1 MINPSPMFTG
11 NTVSSTAPAY
21 SAGRTLAP
29 DFRLTIDEK
38 DITGNLRPRLLSLT
52 LTDNRGL
59 EADQLDIELDDA
71 DGQIH
76 LPGRGAIIKVF
87 LGWQGEALIGKGSFT
102 VDEIE
107 HRGAPNILTI
117 RGRSADFR
125 GSLNS
130 RREASYHE
138 TTLGEIINQIA
149 ARHNLEP
156 VVSDALAAI
165 PIPHIDQTQE
175 SDAAF
180 ITRLAERNGAV
191 AAIKAGRLMLIL
203 PGYGKTAS
211 GKPIPQILIQRRDGD
226 RHSFSIS
233 DREAYTGV
241 TATWR
246 HTKDPKPQKVK
257 VTRVKKQPHLRA
269 LQHPKGKA
277 NKPHPTKTPEA
288 RTGEYLA
295 GDNENVYAI
304 HTVYANKAAAVR
316 AAQTKW
322 NKLQR
327 GVAEFSLCLALGR
340 ADLYPETPAQVRG
353 FKSVIDQQPWILT
366 KVTHQLSNSGYTT
379 SINMEVSLSGMHEG
393 AVEIEVNN

>member
-1 MINPSPMFTG
+1 MINPSPVLTG

-21 SAGRTLAP
+21 SADHTLAP
-29 DFRLTIDEK
+29 DFRLTVDEK
-38 DITGNLRPRLLSLT
+38 DITANLRPRLLSLT

-71 DGQIH
+71 DGQIQ

-87 LGWQGEALIGKGSFT
+87 LGWQGEALIGKDSFT

-107 HRGAPNILTI
+107 HRGAPDILTI

-130 RREASYHE
+130 SREISYHE

-149 ARHNLEP
+149 ARNNLEP

-180 ITRLAERNGAV
+180 ITRLAEMNGAV

-241 TATWR
+241 TATWLQ
-246 HTKDPKPQKVK
+246 TKDPKPQKLK
-257 VTRVKKQPHLRA
+257 
-269 LQHPKGKA
+269 
-277 NKPHPTKTPEA
+277 
-288 RTGEYLA
+288 
-295 GDNENVYAI
+295 
-304 HTVYANKAAAVR
+304 
-316 AAQTKW
+316 
-322 NKLQR
+322 
-327 GVAEFSLCLALGR
+327 
-340 ADLYPETPAQVRG
+340 
-353 FKSVIDQQPWILT
+353 
-366 KVTHQLSNSGYTT
+366 
-379 SINMEVSLSGMHEG
+379 
-393 AVEIEVNN
+393 

>member
-1 MINPSPMFTG
+1 MM
-11 NTVSSTAPAY
+11 
-21 SAGRTLAP
+21 
-29 DFRLTIDEK
+29 
-38 DITGNLRPRLLSLT
+38 

-71 DGQIH
+71 DGQIQ

-107 HRGAPNILTI
+107 HRGAPDILTI

-149 ARHNLEP
+149 ARNNLDP

-191 AAIKAGRLMLIL
+191 AAIKMGRLMLL
-203 PGYGKTAS
+203 KPGGGRTVS
-211 GKPIPQILIQRRDGD
+211 GRSIPPMLIMRRDGD
-226 RHSFSIS
+226 RHCFSIA

-241 TATWR
+241 AAKWL
-246 HTKDPKPQKVK
+246 HIGSAKLHEVK
-257 VTRVKKQPHLRA
+257 VERKTKPKHLRA
-269 LQHPKGKA
+269 LQHPKQKKVKSKKEA
-277 NKPHPTKTPEA
+277 EA
-288 RTGEYLA
+288 REGEYLT
-295 GDNENVYAI
+295 GGTENIYVMNQ
-304 HTVYANKAAAVR
+304 TYANQSAAKR
-316 AAQTKW
+316 AALSKW
-322 NKLQR
+322 EQLQR

-340 ADLYPETPAQVRG
+340 PDLYPETPVQVTG
-353 FKSVIDQQPWILT
+353 FKSIIDRQGWLIR
-366 KVTHQLSNSGYTT
+366 KVEHNLNNNGYTT
-379 SINMEVSLSGMHEG
+379 NISMEVL
-393 AVEIEVNN
+393 ITDLKYKID